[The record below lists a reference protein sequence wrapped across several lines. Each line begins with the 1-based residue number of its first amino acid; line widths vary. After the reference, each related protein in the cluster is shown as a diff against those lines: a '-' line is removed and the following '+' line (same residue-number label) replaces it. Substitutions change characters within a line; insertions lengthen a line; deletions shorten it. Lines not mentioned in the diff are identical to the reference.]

1 MVDFLTHIQD
11 WLRAGAHMS
20 TSDFEWYFLFFLFVF
35 VASLI
40 FARLI
45 RHETSFYAAYGS
57 NLLGAMVGG
66 AAEYLSLVFGLQS
79 LVLLSALFYGLAF
92 FTLPGRRR

>member
-1 MVDFLTHIQD
+1 
-11 WLRAGAHMS
+11 
-20 TSDFEWYFLFFLFVF
+20 VF

-92 FTLPGRRR
+92 FTLPGRRRA